1 MKFEKAITDNRTA
14 KEVIENSNTD
24 EDLRILLKLAIKKD
38 GPSITTTQE
47 NTWEKSITTEGYM
60 QLLWYAVPGKDYTG
74 HVVGIN
80 KNTKKPLGQ
89 IKEDKLLQIFNDKR
103 I

>member
-24 EDLRILLKLAIKKD
+24 EDLRILLGLAIKKD
-38 GPSITTTQE
+38 GPNITPTQE
-47 NTWEKSITTEGYM
+47 RTWEKSITTERHM
-60 QLLWYAVPGKDYTG
+60 LLLWYAVPDKDYTG

-80 KNTKKPLGQ
+80 KDTKKSLGQ
-89 IKEDKLLQIFNDKR
+89 IKENQLIKIGNNKT
-103 I
+103 